1 MDTDDSCELLKEMAE
16 VFKALGDV
24 NRMWIISILASNE
37 RGKICVTELATR
49 LGITQPAVS
58 RHLRTL
64 RYAGIVEPKKEGN
77 LVYYTFNRDAMVR
90 YKGNIDYLFG
100 CVLEKCDRLETEG

>member
-1 MDTDDSCELLKEMAE
+1 METDCTCELTKEMAE

-24 NRMWIISILASNE
+24 NRMLIIFILASGE
-37 RGKICVTELATR
+37 DEKVCVTELATR

-64 RYAGIVEPKKEGN
+64 RHAGIVEPKKEGN
-77 LVYYTFNRDAMVR
+77 QVYYTFNRNAMTR
-90 YKGNIDYLFG
+90 YKENIDYLFG
-100 CVLEKCDRLETEG
+100 CVLEKCDQQEKEG